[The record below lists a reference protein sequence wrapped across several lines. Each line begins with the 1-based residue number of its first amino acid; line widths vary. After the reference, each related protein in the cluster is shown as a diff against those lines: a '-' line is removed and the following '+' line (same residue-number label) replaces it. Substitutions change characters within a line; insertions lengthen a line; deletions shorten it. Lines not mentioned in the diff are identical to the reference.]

1 VVAEVINVD
10 EPEMKI
16 AAVNWI
22 VRGRVQSSEP
32 PQSTF
37 RLKAPPPPRPLKTMP
52 YVSVETAKLLLSG
65 LKALRKDNAG
75 KDSDRPSK
83 SLKSLKRTSEVATRP
98 NHLRRISVERRSM
111 KWNPSS
117 KRCLLMTK

>member
-1 VVAEVINVD
+1 MIPNEVIVPSKVPSVPKIPEIVKFQHGSSSVVTEVINVD
-10 EPEMKI
+10 EPVLKI

-22 VRGRVQSSEP
+22 VRGCVQSSEP

-65 LKALRKDNAG
+65 LKALQKDNAG
-75 KDSDRPSK
+75 KGNDRPSK
-83 SLKSLKRTSEVATRP
+83 KFKKSKTD
-98 NHLRRISVERRSM
+98 
-111 KWNPSS
+111 K
-117 KRCLLMTK
+117 